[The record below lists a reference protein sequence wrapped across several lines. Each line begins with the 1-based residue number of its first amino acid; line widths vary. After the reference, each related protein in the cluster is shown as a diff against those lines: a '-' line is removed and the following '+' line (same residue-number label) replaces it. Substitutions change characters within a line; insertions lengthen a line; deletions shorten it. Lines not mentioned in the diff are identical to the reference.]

1 MGKKA
6 LFGFSLLL
14 LVTLCEAADLK
25 AFYAA
30 ATVSPPAPQA
40 DRFADKGQELILHA
54 LAFIGVSYKWGGSN
68 PVTGLDCSGF
78 VSYVFREAAGVV
90 LPHNAYSLSL
100 QGKSVVSTELRPGD
114 LVFFNTVRRAFSHV
128 GIYIG
133 DNRFVH
139 APKKGKSIQI
149 VSLGDP
155 YWARRYNG
163 ARRIVEAHAQ

>member
-6 LFGFSLLL
+6 LLGFSLLL
-14 LVTLCEAADLK
+14 LATLSEAADLK

-30 ATVSPPAPQA
+30 ATIPPPAPQA
-40 DRFADKGQELILHA
+40 DGFADKGQELILHA

-100 QGKSVVSTELRPGD
+100 QGKSVISTELRPGD
-114 LVFFNTVRRAFSHV
+114 LVFFNTVKRTFSHV

-139 APKKGKSIQI
+139 APKQGKSIQI

-163 ARRIVEAHAQ
+163 ARRIVEAHAR

>member
-6 LFGFSLLL
+6 LLGLSLLL
-14 LVTLCEAADLK
+14 LATLSEAAEL
-25 AFYAA
+25 AAYYAA
-30 ATVSPPAPQA
+30 AAVAPLAPQA

-54 LAFIGVSYKWGGSN
+54 LAFIGVSYRWGGSN
-68 PVTGLDCSGF
+68 PLTGLDCSGF

-90 LPHNAYSLSL
+90 LPHSAYSLSL
-100 QGKSVVSTELRPGD
+100 QGKSVASTELRPGD
-114 LVFFNTVRRAFSHV
+114 LVFFNTVKRTFSHV

-139 APKKGKSIQI
+139 APKRGKSIQI

-155 YWARRYNG
+155 YWARHYSG
-163 ARRIVEAHAQ
+163 ARRIVEARAQ